1 MSDISQL
8 DAFSQQLMH
17 LANVRLPVESK
28 KFLRKEC
35 SKLVPVARRV
45 ARSEIKKISG
55 NYLAGFKAGKP
66 YMFNGALSCR
76 TFNAAPHAHLIEYGH
91 RNVVNG
97 RERGF
102 TPGKKILEKAAE
114 RNKNK
119 FYENCENF
127 ISEVLGNGS
136 L

>member
-1 MSDISQL
+1 MSDISEL
-8 DAFSQQLMH
+8 EAYSQHLMH
-17 LANVRLPVESK
+17 LASVRLPVESK
-28 KFLRKEC
+28 KFLKKEC
-35 SKLVPVARRV
+35 KRLVPIAKSIARTDV
-45 ARSEIKKISG
+45 KKLTG

-97 RERGF
+97 QEQGF
-102 TPGKKILEKAAE
+102 TPGRKILEKAAE
-114 RNKNK
+114 RNKSK
-119 FYENCENF
+119 FYENCESF